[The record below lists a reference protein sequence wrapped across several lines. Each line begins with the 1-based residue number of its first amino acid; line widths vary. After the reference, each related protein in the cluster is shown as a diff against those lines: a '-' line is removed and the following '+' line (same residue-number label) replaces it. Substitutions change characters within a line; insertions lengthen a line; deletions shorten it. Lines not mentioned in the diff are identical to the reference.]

1 MSAAQDYH
9 RMALECLELA
19 ETARDPA
26 SQDALI
32 HMAEFWARLADRAE
46 EGSSSAADTPH
57 GPNRA
62 AASG

>member
-9 RMALECLELA
+9 RRALECLELA

-26 SQDALI
+26 SQDTLI

-46 EGSSSAADTPH
+46 ESSSSDTLQ